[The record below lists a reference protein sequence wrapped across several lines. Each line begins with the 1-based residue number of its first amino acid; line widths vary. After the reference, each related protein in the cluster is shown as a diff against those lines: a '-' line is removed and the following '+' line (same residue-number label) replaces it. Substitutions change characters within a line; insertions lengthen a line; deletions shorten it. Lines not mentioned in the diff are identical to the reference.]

1 MDELKRVLKPEGT
14 VWVNLGDTYG
24 TQSGTSLGF
33 KYEGYYTMQHR
44 ENGSALIKA
53 KVSHKCL
60 LLLPHRFA
68 IGCIARGWLVR
79 NDIIWAKPNGM
90 PESTKDRFTKKHE
103 YVFLLVKNR
112 KYYFDLD
119 SIREEYKQSS
129 LDRAGRG
136 ISENNKWVKGAD
148 GQQPHNL
155 SQPRLN
161 QNKISVKNSEKF
173 GLHKEKYYKGKKY
186 LSNSIHPKGKNP
198 GDVSDFW
205 VVSTKPN
212 SQKHFAA
219 FNRDLITKP
228 ILAGCPKGGIV
239 LDPFCGIGT
248 TGVCAIEL
256 GRKFIGIEGKKSYC
270 KIAGKNIA
278 IAEKNYH
285 SLKNKRA
292 YD

>member
-1 MDELKRVLKPEGT
+1 MTSSGLSPTECRKALKTG
-14 VWVNLGDTYG
+14 
-24 TQSGTSLGF
+24 SL
-33 KYEGYYTMQHR
+33 
-44 ENGSALIKA
+44 
-53 KVSHKCL
+53 
-60 LLLPHRFA
+60 
-68 IGCIARGWLVR
+68 
-79 NDIIWAKPNGM
+79 
-90 PESTKDRFTKKHE
+90 KKHE

-129 LDRAGRG
+129 LDRANRG
-136 ISENNKWVKGAD
+136 ISENNKWAKGAD

-155 SQPRLN
+155 SQPRLHRT
-161 QNKISVKNSEKF
+161 KINSEDAGRF
-173 GLHKEKYYKGKKY
+173 ESPRAIYYQGKKY

-205 VVSTKPN
+205 VISTKPN

-219 FNRDLITKP
+219 FNRDLVTKP
-228 ILAGCPKGGIV
+228 ILAGCPKTGIV
-239 LDPFCGIGT
+239 FDPFCGLGT

-292 YD
+292 ND